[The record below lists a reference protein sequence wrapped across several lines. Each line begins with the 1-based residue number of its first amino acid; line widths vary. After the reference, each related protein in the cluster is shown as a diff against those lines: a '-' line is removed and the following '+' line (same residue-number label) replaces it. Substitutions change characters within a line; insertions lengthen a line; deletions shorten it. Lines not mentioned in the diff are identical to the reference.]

1 MDLIF
6 LFLRSCAAGEAGQHY
21 NCIVVRIFY
30 SYQRGLQA
38 VGTANEELG
47 PGPIW
52 TSELTLDKDTVLV
65 FEDAYQPALVNT
77 DDGN

>member
-1 MDLIF
+1 M
-6 LFLRSCAAGEAGQHY
+6 
-21 NCIVVRIFY
+21 
-30 SYQRGLQA
+30 
-38 VGTANEELG
+38 GTANEELG
-47 PGPIW
+47 PRPIW